1 MEDCFNSDAGVVAM
15 DILPEE
21 PADRQM
27 QTPLVVVDSPDTNQ
41 CWMCKYHGNVACD
54 KAVLFIVDAI
64 SHMSLPCLVTQL
76 HTRLNTAFPD
86 ENIPYNGIMKH
97 IREHMLHPRV
107 KTAVMIHRL
116 CDMQSAIT
124 QNIVSH
130 DTESMQTII
139 DGSAVK
145 LYTTLTNQIA
155 GLYKLDEEKLMF
167 RNISMDK

>member
-1 MEDCFNSDAGVVAM
+1 MEDCFNGEDDVDAM
-15 DILPEE
+15 DTSTKE
-21 PADRQM
+21 PDACEIHKHS
-27 QTPLVVVDSPDTNQ
+27 VAVDSGNTHQ
-41 CWMCKYHGNVACD
+41 CWMCNYHGNVACD

-76 HTRLNTAFPD
+76 HTRLSATFPD
-86 ENIPYNGIMKH
+86 ENISSTGIMKH